1 MDRNKEALE
10 RLLKKASEDIRFL
23 RQQNML
29 MRAKLDGLEMAMT
42 LVRATPS
49 QGYNSE
55 CASIDVA
62 WEIDRAVEALQAG
75 EMIVSSK
82 EAKDV

>member
-1 MDRNKEALE
+1 MDRSKEALE

-42 LVRATPS
+42 LVRATAPDR
-49 QGYNSE
+49 GYSE
-55 CASIDVA
+55 ASTIDVA
-62 WEIDRAVEALQAG
+62 WEIDRAVEALNSG
-75 EMIVSSK
+75 EMIVSTK